1 MYNSIIR
8 LCQISSR
15 PQMPLFTLKKNG
27 YLSAHPASG
36 IRFAVH
42 IDLISIV
49 LTHVSTNHVPSYDER
64 LKSNVVIIR
73 HRILF
78 LAIRI
83 LSPIDTAF
91 LKPRADSSSAASF
104 TAFSK
109 PFNTL

>member
-64 LKSNVVIIR
+64 LVWEEERFDEVQRCHYPSQDPFSGHKNSFTYR
-73 HRILF
+73 YRILK
-78 LAIRI
+78 AQSR
-83 LSPIDTAF
+83 
-91 LKPRADSSSAASF
+91 
-104 TAFSK
+104 
-109 PFNTL
+109 